1 MYVGKT
7 SGYKTPQENV
17 KARDRN
23 HHKNS
28 DGYGPAEMVNTS
40 TNGDAIRG
48 QEQRLI
54 DKYGGAKSTGGTSS
68 NAINGVSPSNPNAEK
83 YKKAAIQEF
92 GEL

>member
-1 MYVGKT
+1 
-7 SGYKTPQENV
+7 
-17 KARDRN
+17 
-23 HHKNS
+23 
-28 DGYGPAEMVNTS
+28 MVNTS

-54 DKYGGAKSTGGTSS
+54 DKYGGAKSTGGTSG

-92 GEL
+92 GE